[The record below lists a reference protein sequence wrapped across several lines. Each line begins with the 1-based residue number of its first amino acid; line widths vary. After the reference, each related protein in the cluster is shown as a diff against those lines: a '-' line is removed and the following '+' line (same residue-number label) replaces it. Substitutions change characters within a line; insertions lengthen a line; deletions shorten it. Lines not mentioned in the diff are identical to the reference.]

1 MAREPESIPPI
12 LVVDDQESN
21 LLAARVVLE
30 PLGHP
35 IVTASSGE
43 AALKLALSQDVVLIL
58 LDVHMPTPDG
68 YQTAAL
74 LRGAS
79 RTREVPI
86 IFLTAVYDQPDQRRR
101 GYELGAADYISKP
114 FDPDVLRGKVRA
126 LVSLYM
132 RGQRAEKERS
142 EQIDRVKDLFLG
154 AVGHDLRNPLNTI
167 GIAAKMLDAPQC
179 EDPQRRDYAR
189 RIGRATVRMNRMIED
204 ILDLTRGQFTG
215 GIPVSLAPS
224 DLGDICRVVVGEF
237 RVAQPRREVSLEV
250 TGDVTGQWDP
260 ARLARVVSNLVGNA
274 LQHCA
279 DVPVRVTVAEQ
290 GDLALLAVQNRGAL
304 IPGDALPKLFEPF
317 RRGETSAE
325 GWGLGL
331 YIVREIARAHH
342 GSVAVSS
349 TEDEGT
355 TFTVSLPK
363 NPPST
368 GLPMNDGD
376 GYG

>member
-12 LVVDDQESN
+12 LVVDDQKST
-21 LLAARVVLE
+21 LLAPRGVRE
-30 PLGHP
+30 PRGHP
-35 IVTASSGE
+35 IVTPSSGE

-167 GIAAKMLDAPQC
+167 SMAAKMLGAPRC
-179 EDPQRRDYAR
+179 EDASRQDYAR
-189 RIGRATVRMNRMIED
+189 RIDRATTRMDRIIED
-204 ILDLTRGQFTG
+204 VLDLTRGQFMG
-215 GIPVSLAPS
+215 GIPVSLERT
-224 DLGDICRVVVGEF
+224 DLGDVCRAIISE
-237 RVAQPRREVSLEV
+237 
-250 TGDVTGQWDP
+250 
-260 ARLARVVSNLVGNA
+260 
-274 LQHCA
+274 
-279 DVPVRVTVAEQ
+279 
-290 GDLALLAVQNRGAL
+290 
-304 IPGDALPKLFEPF
+304 
-317 RRGETSAE
+317 
-325 GWGLGL
+325 
-331 YIVREIARAHH
+331 
-342 GSVAVSS
+342 
-349 TEDEGT
+349 
-355 TFTVSLPK
+355 
-363 NPPST
+363 
-368 GLPMNDGD
+368 
-376 GYG
+376 